1 VRWRLPSKKILVVD
15 DAKTSILAASLPL
28 KSAGYEVL
36 VANNG
41 RAGIVMAMAERP
53 DLILLDVVMPE
64 MDGLTALRE
73 LRREPATREIPII
86 LATSRPEMLEREV
99 LPRWDDCIAKPVK
112 AELLLAKVRR
122 LVG

>member
-1 VRWRLPSKKILVVD
+1 VPPKRILVVD
-15 DAKTSILAASLPL
+15 DAKTSVLAASIPL

-36 VANNG
+36 IANNG
-41 RAGIVMAMAERP
+41 RAGIITAMAERP

-86 LATSRPEMLEREV
+86 LATSRPEMLEQEV

-112 AELLLAKVRR
+112 ADLLLAKVRR
-122 LVG
+122 LLGP